1 MLTGDLVRASFRSGK
16 VRPRYLRVDDEELK
30 SETRELIALFEQHI
44 GEPVGR
50 LEDAI
55 ADHIGDGTD
64 FGVRRGLVKL
74 LMDRATVE
82 MVAPRAPT
90 EIRCAVF
97 EAAARVWPVA
107 WDGGPGAAR
116 EDVLEA
122 AGATLDLTPAQIEES
137 LYGDL
142 KSAHRLIEADLPE
155 ASHLLERYNV
165 SLAQAIL
172 LRAHELVI
180 TLPKPGAKQTRL
192 LVRAM
197 KFRQLLHRVERDGD
211 TLVLRLDGP
220 LSLFRQTQRYGLQL
234 ALFLPTLLALEAFEL
249 TAVITWGQARLPATF
264 TLTHTDPPRSL
275 RREKAQWVSDEEKQL
290 KRQWKKLKTP
300 WILERCSRI
309 VDLKGRGVLIPD
321 YVIRHPDGR
330 KALLELVWSWRRTTF
345 ERRFEILREAA
356 PANLIVAVSLR
367 RHVGEEDNP
376 TLPEG
381 AIVPFKGVIQAKRL
395 IEAAEEVA
403 I

>member
-1 MLTGDLVRASFRSGK
+1 MLTGDLVRATFRSGK
-16 VRPRYLRVDDEELK
+16 VRPRYLRLDDEELQE
-30 SETRELIALFEQHI
+30 ETRALIALFESHV

-50 LEDAI
+50 LDEAI

-82 MVAPRAPT
+82 MVAPRPPT
-90 EIRCAVF
+90 EIRRAVF
-97 EAAARVWPVA
+97 ESAAATWPVSR
-107 WDGGPGAAR
+107 GSGTQSSR
-116 EDVLEA
+116 QRVLEE
-122 AGATLDLTPAQIEES
+122 AGAS
-137 LYGDL
+137 LGLSLEQVEASMYADL
-142 KSAHRLIEADLPE
+142 KAAHRLTEVEIPDPLL
-155 ASHLLERYNV
+155 LLERYNL

-180 TLPKPGAKQTRL
+180 TLPKPNARQTRL

-197 KFRQLLHRVERDGD
+197 KFRQLLHRVERQDD

-234 ALFLPTLLALEAFEL
+234 ALFLPTVLALDAFEL
-249 TAVITWGQARLPATF
+249 TAVITWGQGRVPATF
-264 TLTHTDPPRSL
+264 TLTHKDPPRSL
-275 RREKAQWVSDEEKQL
+275 RREKGLWESDEERNL
-290 KRQWKKLKTP
+290 KKQWKKLKTP
-300 WILERCSRI
+300 WKLERCQRI
-309 VDLKGRGVLIPD
+309 VDLKGRGVLVPD

-330 KALLELVWSWRRTTF
+330 LALLELVWSWRRATF
-345 ERRFEILREAA
+345 EKRYELLQEAA
-356 PANLIVAVSLR
+356 PSNLIVAVSVR
-367 RHVGEEDNP
+367 RHVGEDDNP

-395 IEAAEEVA
+395 IEAAERVA
-403 I
+403 T